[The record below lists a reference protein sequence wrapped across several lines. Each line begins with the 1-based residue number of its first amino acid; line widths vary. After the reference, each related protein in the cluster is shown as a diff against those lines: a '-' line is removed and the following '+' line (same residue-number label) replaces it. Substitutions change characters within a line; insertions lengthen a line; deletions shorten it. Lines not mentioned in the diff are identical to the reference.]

1 MNEIYNISHC
11 GLVIMSIDKRA
22 PEDVKLSERFLH
34 RHGAEI
40 LAVWSKN
47 TPACGVPGGFFYVSG
62 WCRIVSPGL
71 CLGELCFA
79 EVQVL
84 RVFVLLLCGM
94 LLFGC
99 VPRKVVHTEVAVQD
113 HLGLGVTY
121 ERQGDWDSA
130 MREYAL
136 ASATDPRGS
145 FYLGNLL
152 FQRNELDRA
161 EQEYRK
167 AMQHM
172 QSDSDLFNN
181 LAWLLYT
188 KQDNLE
194 EAEEL
199 ANVAVQLGGS
209 ERFSEYWDTLEQI
222 RLLRKQRGEAG

>member
-1 MNEIYNISHC
+1 
-11 GLVIMSIDKRA
+11 MSIDKRA
-22 PEDVKLSERFLH
+22 PEDVKLSGRFLH
-34 RHGAEI
+34 RLGAENFAVPSKKTPDYGI
-40 LAVWSKN
+40 L
-47 TPACGVPGGFFYVSG
+47 GGFFYVSG
-62 WCRIVSPGL
+62 WCRIVLPCIGPAGSVL
-71 CLGELCFA
+71 FA
-79 EVQVL
+79 EVLVL

-99 VPRKVVHTEVAVQD
+99 VPRKAVHAGTAVQD
-113 HLGLGVTY
+113 HLGLGVAY
-121 ERQGDWDSA
+121 ERQGDWGSA

-152 FQRNELDRA
+152 FQQNELDSA

-172 QSDSDLFNN
+172 RSDPDLFNN

-188 KQDNLE
+188 KQDNLD
-194 EAEEL
+194 EAEKL

-209 ERFSEYWDTLEQI
+209 ERFAEYWDTLEQI
-222 RLLRKQRGEAG
+222 RLLRK